1 MKWYAVPNPSQPQ
14 TNRLAAWDRPAQI
27 VDEYGVFVGEFMRLR
42 DAEAAAAFYNAKG
55 KSEVAA

>member
-27 VDEYGVFVGEFMRLR
+27 VDEYGVFVAEFMRLR
-42 DAEAAAAFYNAKG
+42 DAEAAAAFYNAPV